1 VLLQV
6 FNDIGARELL
16 DIALVALLAYGVI
29 LWMKR
34 AKAGLAMAG
43 ILILGSVY
51 LATRELG
58 LQLAAWILQGFFA
71 AFLILLV
78 VLFQRDLRQLFER
91 IAVWSLQ
98 RNAGAPS
105 SDETVLTIVEALTT
119 LARHK
124 HGALV
129 VLPGRDP
136 LDRHL
141 EGGVALDGRLSAPL
155 LLSLF
160 DPASAGHDGALIV
173 EGDIATRFAVHLPL
187 SRDFDQL
194 GQRGTRHSAA
204 LGLAERTDSLC
215 IVVSEERGDISIARD
230 GALRPVP
237 GAEELESEL
246 EQFLKSK
253 RPPHAERRV
262 LWSFLAKNWIEKAAA
277 VGLALGLWVIFVSGS
292 QGVREARM
300 APVLFDNIP
309 SGFEVTNVEPKE
321 VEVTLSGPRR
331 EFYVIDQTDVEVRVD
346 GFLVGLG
353 RRSFRIRLDD
363 VRHPDSLTVVAWN
376 PQTVELTVNRLSPE
390 AQKKPATNPAP

>member
-1 VLLQV
+1 MLLQV
-6 FNDIGARELL
+6 LTDIGPREIL
-16 DIALVALLAYGVI
+16 DIALVALLAYGFI

-34 AKAGLAMAG
+34 AKAGLALAG
-43 ILILGSVY
+43 LLILGSVY

-105 SDETVLTIVEALTT
+105 SDETVLNIVEALTNM
-119 LARHK
+119 ARHK

-129 VLPGRDP
+129 VLPGKDP

-141 EGGVALDGRLSAPL
+141 EGGVELDGRLSSPL

-160 DPASAGHDGALIV
+160 DPTSAGHDGALIV
-173 EGDIATRFAVHLPL
+173 EGDIATRFSVHLPL
-187 SRDFDQL
+187 SRDFEQL

-204 LGLAERTDSLC
+204 LGLAERTDALC
-215 IVVSEERGDISIARD
+215 IVVSEERGEISIARD
-230 GALRPVP
+230 GMLRTVQ
-237 GAEELESEL
+237 GGEELETEI
-246 EQFLKSK
+246 EQFLKAK
-253 RPPHAERRV
+253 RPPHAERRA
-262 LWSFLAKNWIEKAAA
+262 LRTFLTANWIERAAA
-277 VGLALGLWVIFVSGS
+277 VGLALGLWVIFVSGG
-292 QGVREARM
+292 QGVRQVRTAT
-300 APVLFDNIP
+300 VLMDNIP
-309 SGFEVTNVEPKE
+309 PGFEVTSIEPKE

-331 EFYVIDQTDVEVRVD
+331 DFYLLDQADIEVRVD

-353 RRSFRIRLDD
+353 RRSFRIRPDD
-363 VRHPDSLTVVAWN
+363 VRHPDSLSVVALN
-376 PQTVELTVNRLSPE
+376 AQTVELTVSRPDTAE
-390 AQKKPATNPAP
+390 EKKPAAGPRP